1 MEELNKN
8 TLKTALS
15 KLPDYAPTDSVWAGI
30 ELQLNT
36 TQIKELKT
44 QLKEYNPPS
53 FIWDNLEKELELDVE
68 NAQITEGVYFLE
80 KNSNNEQNVRE
91 TLKVSRTSSPDSSQ
105 KSNKKQGLFR
115 RLSIQKW
122 AIAAAMTGLIFTV
135 FILLKREN
143 TDLSRDYR
151 EGSDLKYS
159 TETVD
164 NQLLKNDW
172 DDAEQD
178 YKMVEDFCQQRIAA
192 CETPAFKTLKH
203 ELDELNSA
211 RESVKNA
218 IGTFNSDADLMI
230 QLKNIEQER
239 AAILKQIVGVM

>member
-1 MEELNKN
+1 MKELNRN
-8 TLKTALS
+8 TLKSAIA
-15 KLPDYAPTDSVWAGI
+15 KLPNYAPADMVWAGI
-30 ELQLNT
+30 EWQLNT
-36 TQIKELKT
+36 PQIEEIKT

-53 FIWDNLEKELELDVE
+53 FIWNNLEKELELDLK
-68 NAQITEGVYFLE
+68 NAQNTEGGYSTT
-80 KNSNNEQNVRE
+80 KNFPKVANFWKVVSDKTKNIREPNELITDNK
-91 TLKVSRTSSPDSSQ
+91 LI
-105 KSNKKQGLFR
+105 KKQGLLR

-135 FILLKREN
+135 FIVLKRQN
-143 TDLSRDYR
+143 T
-151 EGSDLKYS
+151 EGSNLHYS

-172 DDAEQD
+172 DDAQQD
-178 YKMVEDFCQQRIAA
+178 YEMVESICQQRIAA

-203 ELDELNSA
+203 ELDELNEA
-211 RESVKNA
+211 RESIKNA

-239 AAILKQIVGVM
+239 ATILKQIVGVL